1 LAIVALVAVLAWA
14 LYPALRLEYQAS
26 RSLAGMNQQ
35 YASLKQRTS
44 ALRSQVAALKTPQ
57 GVEQAARQDLGYAKA
72 GDNVYVV
79 VPSGQATSTAA
90 GSANVAAASVA
101 GTSLPSLLQ
110 SVLDAIFGV
119 QQPSSSVAP

>member
-1 LAIVALVAVLAWA
+1 VALVAVLAWA

-26 RSLAGMNQQ
+26 RSLAGLDQQ
-35 YASLKQRTS
+35 YASLKERTS

-57 GVEQAARQDLGYAKA
+57 GVEQVARQDLGYAKS

-79 VPSGQATSTAA
+79 VPSGQATSSGTGAA
-90 GSANVAAASVA
+90 NASDASVA

-110 SVLDAIFGV
+110 SLLDALFGV
-119 QQPSSSVAP
+119 HEPSAGVAP

>member
-1 LAIVALVAVLAWA
+1 
-14 LYPALRLEYQAS
+14 
-26 RSLAGMNQQ
+26 MNQQ
-35 YASLKQRTS
+35 YASLKERTS

-79 VPSGQATSTAA
+79 VPSAQATSTAA
-90 GSANVAAASVA
+90 GATNVAAASVA
-101 GTSLPSLLQ
+101 GTSVSSLLQ